1 MKPGEGPSGGLLRLC
16 DYEPLCGPSFQAQ
29 DSMISCQCST
39 LYLYYCEH
47 ERICLTRGHYTCHP
61 NTATLALLWTMDTNK
76 YSTFRASLSILLLLN
91 MKIVH

>member
-1 MKPGEGPSGGLLRLC
+1 MKPGDGPSRGLLPR
-16 DYEPLCGPSFQAQ
+16 DYEPLCGPSFQAL
-29 DSMISCQCST
+29 DSMMSCQCST